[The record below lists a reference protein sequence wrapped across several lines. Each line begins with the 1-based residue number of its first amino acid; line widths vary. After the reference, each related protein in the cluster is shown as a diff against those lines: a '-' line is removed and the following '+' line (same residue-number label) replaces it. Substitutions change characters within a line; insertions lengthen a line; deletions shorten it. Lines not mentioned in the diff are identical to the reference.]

1 MFLAP
6 GLHVR
11 LVNGREREL
20 NAAKASLIDLREK
33 RDEKEMDSG
42 DETGQKRSKEA
53 SVWRGAEE
61 REGERGVWRD
71 MRRKKGAWRRCS
83 LWAP

>member
-1 MFLAP
+1 MIS
-6 GLHVR
+6 
-11 LVNGREREL
+11 ER
-20 NAAKASLIDLREK
+20 S
-33 RDEKEMDSG
+33 EMRKKWIQ
-42 DETGQKRSKEA
+42 EMRQAGQKRSKEA

-71 MRRKKGAWRRCS
+71 VRRKKGAWRRCS